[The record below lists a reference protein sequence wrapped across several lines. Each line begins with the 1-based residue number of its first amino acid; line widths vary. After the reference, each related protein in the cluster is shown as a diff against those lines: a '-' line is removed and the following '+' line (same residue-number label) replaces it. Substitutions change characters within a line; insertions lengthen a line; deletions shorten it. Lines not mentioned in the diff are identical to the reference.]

1 MDRNRLGKQVQFII
15 EIDKLKQVL
24 RRTVLTDAS
33 RRENSAEHSWHLA
46 VTAMLLC
53 EYAGSEVDV
62 TRVLKMALVH
72 DLVEI
77 DAGDTFCY
85 DDAGNRDRVDRERK
99 AADRIFG
106 LLPADQAADFRALW
120 EEFEAR
126 ATPVARFAAALDR
139 LQPLLHNLE
148 TRGRMWREYGV
159 TYDRVVD
166 RNKHIEAGAPDLW
179 SYIHER
185 LEDAAR
191 RGWLPVVDGSPEEGE
206 QVD

>member
-1 MDRNRLGKQVQFII
+1 MQFII

-46 VTAMLLC
+46 VTAILLC
-53 EYAGSEVDV
+53 EYADSEVDV

-85 DDAGNRDRVDRERK
+85 DDAGNLDRVDRERK

-126 ATPVARFAAALDR
+126 TTPDARFAAALDR

-148 TRGRMWREYGV
+148 TQGKMWREYGV
-159 TYDRVVD
+159 THDRVVD

-179 SYIHER
+179 SYIRER
-185 LEDAAR
+185 IEDAAR
-191 RGWLPVVDGSPEEGE
+191 RGWLPVADGAPAEGK
-206 QVD
+206 QGD